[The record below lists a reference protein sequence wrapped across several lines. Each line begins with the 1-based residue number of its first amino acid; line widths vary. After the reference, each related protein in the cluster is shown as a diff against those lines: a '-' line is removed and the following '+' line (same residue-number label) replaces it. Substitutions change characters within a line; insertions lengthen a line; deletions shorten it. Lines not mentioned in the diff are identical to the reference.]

1 MTESQS
7 ERLLRALEDLVDEV
21 RATKHEICVL
31 RVDLINR
38 WQDDLTI
45 DSVHARAT
53 RDAMSERV
61 LRSIPE
67 ARPDGP
73 TTRGSR

>member
-7 ERLLRALEDLVDEV
+7 ERLLRAIEEMSDEV
-21 RATKHEICVL
+21 RAIKHEIRAV

-38 WQDDLTI
+38 WQPAA
-45 DSVHARAT
+45 VEAPR
-53 RDAMSERV
+53 
-61 LRSIPE
+61 E

>member
-7 ERLLRALEDLVDEV
+7 ERLLRAIEEMTDEV
-21 RATKHEICVL
+21 RAIKHEIRAV

>member
-38 WQDDLTI
+38 WQPAA
-45 DSVHARAT
+45 VEAPR
-53 RDAMSERV
+53 
-61 LRSIPE
+61 E

-73 TTRGSR
+73 PTRGSR